1 VFTTKIITSPPS
13 TDSTE
18 ASDIDTV
25 PIMFL
30 RSSSNSAAIRSL
42 VVEATATTTPTAARL
57 SGNHREISAVVI
69 RSRQQ
74 HRWLSSSSLSSS
86 SLFHTLRPHTS
97 TFSTLSS
104 YLPIRWHSSNSNSN
118 HKKPEDDEKL
128 EKEPEEANASS
139 TTTSTDADDAAN
151 TDDTDASAGAAA
163 TTTSKE
169 DELNAQIKTL
179 KDQLLRSY
187 AEQENIRHIAR
198 NDVQAANSFAIK
210 KFAKSLLDV
219 ADNLDRALE
228 AVGKENPEQQQQMSP
243 EFQSFYQGIELTKAG
258 LIKALESNGVTAFCE
273 EPGDVFDPEQHE
285 ALMEYPD
292 PTATPG
298 TVGRVIKK
306 GYMLNARVLRPA
318 EVAVVKK

>member
-1 VFTTKIITSPPS
+1 
-13 TDSTE
+13 
-18 ASDIDTV
+18 
-25 PIMFL
+25 MFL

-42 VVEATATTTPTAARL
+42 VSLPAAATARVSKTHMKIGGTEAGQQRL
-57 SGNHREISAVVI
+57 KFSSF
-69 RSRQQ
+69 
-74 HRWLSSSSLSSS
+74 SSSSSS
-86 SLFHTLRPHTS
+86 SLFQTLRSHRPTLAS
-97 TFSTLSS
+97 PSCNPTRWLSS
-104 YLPIRWHSSNSNSN
+104 TN
-118 HKKPEDDEKL
+118 KKPADE
-128 EKEPEEANASS
+128 EKVENEQEEANA
-139 TTTSTDADDAAN
+139 TTTTAETKDGDAA
-151 TDDTDASAGAAA
+151 TG
-163 TTTSKE
+163 KE

-228 AVGKENPEQQQQMSP
+228 AVGKNDQQQKSKSP
-243 EFQSFYQGIELTKAG
+243 EFQVFYQGIELTKSG

-273 EPGDVFDPEQHE
+273 EPGDVFNPEQHE

-298 TVGRVIKK
+298 TIGQVIKK
-306 GYMLNARVLRPA
+306 GYMLNGRVLRPA
-318 EVAVVKK
+318 EVGVVKK